1 MAHLRRG
8 GVALAIAATLIT
20 LVSTSDLAA
29 KSAYDQA
36 KLQAY
41 VAAWTSVDR
50 LKGQRKQ
57 RIGPTNNRE
66 QKIALAKEG
75 DAKIKATIEA
85 TPGITI
91 VEFQEITKAAQDDP
105 VLMQRISN
113 IAK

>member
-1 MAHLRRG
+1 MPHHCRG
-8 GVALAIAATLIT
+8 GVALPIAAMLIA

-29 KSAYDQA
+29 DSAYDQA

-41 VAAWTSVDR
+41 VAAWTSIDR
-50 LKGQRKQ
+50 LKGRSPQ
-57 RIGPTNNRE
+57 RIGLTDNRE
-66 QKIALAKEG
+66 QEAALAKEG
-75 DAKIKATIEA
+75 DAEIQATIEA

-91 VEFQEITKAAQDDP
+91 VEYQEITKAAQDDP